1 LEEGKYGLTSYAL
14 AISTDNTLQIT
25 LKSRLQK
32 EKEKKKNKTKPRN
45 LVGKDQKDKLTGK
58 IMVCTIKLSTLQ
70 PETTGLSGLQ
80 FHFDSKKVKI
90 ESLDCALKK
99 CVFSA

>member
-1 LEEGKYGLTSYAL
+1 
-14 AISTDNTLQIT
+14 
-25 LKSRLQK
+25 
-32 EKEKKKNKTKPRN
+32 
-45 LVGKDQKDKLTGK
+45 
-58 IMVCTIKLSTLQ
+58 MVCTIKLSTLQ

-99 CVFSA
+99 CVFSAQEICIGAVCVCFLRPLHGSLANRNIGKYANVGCSKDNAADMQSMVTVIQFFA